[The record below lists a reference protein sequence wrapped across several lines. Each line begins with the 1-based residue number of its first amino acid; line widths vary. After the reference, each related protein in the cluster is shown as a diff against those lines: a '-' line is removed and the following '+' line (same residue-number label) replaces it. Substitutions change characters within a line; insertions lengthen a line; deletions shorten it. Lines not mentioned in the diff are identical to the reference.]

1 MKVFAILTRFLHHK
15 PDGGYKRLLSEFE
28 EIPDLQVTEFGNDE
42 TNELFPRT
50 RIDKLQSRYK
60 WLAEWRA
67 WKYAMTE
74 QPDLVHI
81 MYGEEY
87 FRFGHRLFTGTPLIA
102 TFHQPSDVLDRE
114 LRQGDHGGRIAGFA
128 HRINKNRFQ
137 SLAAAIVTNPD
148 QKVVLEQFM
157 PEDKIHVIPL
167 GVDVR
172 ASVATNDSARNGILT
187 LGNWFRDWDLYLK
200 VVERMPAQQ
209 FHLVNRQLPSEVAD
223 KVGSLPNC
231 TYHKDIGD
239 TALHELIH
247 RCHSAFLPLKK
258 LAGSN
263 ALLEL
268 LAGGL
273 PIIMSNANA
282 GVWRQYSPECVA
294 LFESNNVEQAVK
306 LLEQKIGSTSF
317 AHRAEC
323 IEIAKSFSWESAA
336 ERTYQLYQNLT

>member
-1 MKVFAILTRFLHHK
+1 MKVFAILTRFRHHK

-28 EIPDLQVTEFGNDE
+28 KVPDLQVTEFGNDE
-42 TNELFPRT
+42 TNALFPRT
-50 RIDKLQSRYK
+50 GFEQLQSRYK

-67 WKYAMTE
+67 WKHAMT
-74 QPDLVHI
+74 QKPDLIHI

-87 FRFGHRLFTGTPLIA
+87 YRFGHKLFKETPLVA

-114 LRQGDHGGRIAGFA
+114 LRQGDHGGRIAGLA
-128 HRINKNRFQ
+128 HRINQNRFQ

-157 PEDKIHVIPL
+157 PEDRIHVIPL

-172 ASVATNDSARNGILT
+172 AGVEVNDCERSGILT
-187 LGNWFRDWDLYLK
+187 LGNWFRDWDLYLE

-209 FHLVNRQLPSEVAD
+209 FHLVNRQLPLEVVD

-231 TYHKDIGD
+231 SYHKDIDD
-239 TALHELIH
+239 TALYELIH

-273 PIIMSNANA
+273 PIIMSNVNA
-282 GVWRQYSPECVA
+282 DMWRQYSPECVA
-294 LFESNNVEQAVK
+294 LFESNNVEEALK
-306 LLEQKIGSTSF
+306 LLEKKIGTTSF
-317 AHRAEC
+317 AHRTEC
-323 IEIAKSFSWESAA
+323 TEIAKSYSWENAA